1 MPFDNT
7 LCPNIVKMIDNSNAM
22 EEKVSTR
29 NKKYCL
35 CSLFDAIKKPLSSSS
50 LSRLFATALFF
61 IGLTLTMTPPPSSVI
76 VLADDAQGTVSSDY
90 HFITTSAVVSSI
102 SLSIEDEDET

>member
-1 MPFDNT
+1 MR
-7 LCPNIVKMIDNSNAM
+7 S
-22 EEKVSTR
+22 S
-29 NKKYCL
+29 
-35 CSLFDAIKKPLSSSS
+35 KKPLSSSS

-102 SLSIEDEDET
+102 SLSIEDEDETEDEEESLLRVAFVKHSFTFAAYHSVGNI